1 MVTPSSGQSPPQFL
15 PALTLT
21 RERYRY
27 VADVYTELILRFA
40 KTINSASATLF
51 KAKTSP
57 WATGASKKAGA
68 VQTEEPEE
76 IDTAPKKLEWTMT
89 SDLKMAVVGPLVL
102 VECWDDADDVG
113 VLSDSPRLDC
123 RI

>member
-1 MVTPSSGQSPPQFL
+1 M
-15 PALTLT
+15 
-21 RERYRY
+21 
-27 VADVYTELILRFA
+27 ADVYTELILRFA

-89 SDLKMAVVGPLVL
+89 SDLKMAVV
-102 VECWDDADDVG
+102 
-113 VLSDSPRLDC
+113 SPPSCLLTQG
-123 RI
+123 